1 MEKLSPMLKQYMDIK
16 NEYPDALV
24 MFRLGDFYELFFEDA
39 KIASYE
45 LDLVLTGRAA
55 GDQKKAPMCGVP
67 HHAVTSYIQKL
78 VENGHKVAIVEQMED
93 PSVAVGL
100 VRRDVVKVV
109 TPGTMTDEWLDDK
122 NKNIIAALTK
132 FAGQYFIV
140 CAELISG
147 LTECEVIKAQ
157 PFLLKEF
164 ILRQQI
170 REMVISNQ
178 IDKESLHA
186 LREIPQL
193 SLSYQDQLE
202 IDERYL
208 ILIKGVIDPIKQQT
222 YGRLLNT
229 LLQSQKRNLMH
240 LQPIQ
245 DEKSKSRMS
254 LDYST
259 LLNLE
264 LIEPIRAQ
272 GKHATLFTF
281 MDQCRSAMGS
291 RLLKEWMVQPLKDER
306 NLNQRQDQ
314 VTALLE
320 QSLQRLSLRES
331 LARIYD
337 LERLI
342 GKISIRSA
350 GPQDVL
356 RLQKTLNQVPTILSL
371 MEDVSFEDLKQLDDC
386 KNLTFILNEALN
398 EEMPAFLKDGNVF
411 KIGYHLELDEL
422 REIQHHGQRWLVQF
436 EQDEKERTQIKNL
449 KIGYNRVFGYF
460 IEVSKGSMSL
470 IKPEFEYQRKQ
481 TLSTGERYIT
491 PQLKEMEDK
500 ILHAQDRALRL
511 EQVLFNA
518 LLDRITQDLQK
529 LQIIAHTLAHIDVIQ
544 ALSTLA
550 FDHHYV
556 RPAFHTGFELE
567 IIEGRHPI
575 LETRLEYVSN
585 STHMTNESFIHL
597 LTGPNMGGKSTYMR
611 QVALILIMAQ
621 MGSYVPAKKATLP
634 ILDAIFTRMG
644 ASDDI
649 LEGHSTFM
657 LEMTEANTALTH
669 ASSKSMVFFDEIGR
683 GTSTFD
689 GMALAQA
696 MVEYLATINQCKTIF
711 STHYHE
717 LTHLENSLPQ
727 VKNMH
732 VEVHEEQQEVTFL
745 YRVKQGRA
753 DRSYGVNV
761 ARLAHL
767 PAYITD
773 RASHLLTD
781 LESKKRVV
789 QQSMEVVE
797 IIRIPDGL
805 QHLSEELE
813 KLKIE
818 ETTPLEALRY
828 LDQWK
833 KGMKD

>member
-24 MFRLGDFYELFFEDA
+24 MFRLGDFYELFFDDA
-39 KIASYE
+39 KVASYE
-45 LDLVLTGRAA
+45 LDLVLTARAA

-78 VENGHKVAIVEQMED
+78 VEKGHKVAIVEQMED
-93 PSVAVGL
+93 PSEAVGI

-109 TPGTMTDEWLDDK
+109 SPGTMTDEWLDDK
-122 NKNIIAALTK
+122 NKNMIAAMTK
-132 FAGQYFIV
+132 FAGQYYMV
-140 CAELISG
+140 TAELISG
-147 LTECEVIKAQ
+147 VSACEVIQAQ
-157 PFLLKEF
+157 GKLLKEF
-164 ILRQQI
+164 ILRHQI
-170 REMVISNQ
+170 REMVISSQ
-178 IDKESLHA
+178 IDSESLHV
-186 LREIPQL
+186 LREIPHL
-193 SLSYQDQLE
+193 TLTYQDRLE
-202 IDERYL
+202 VDENYL
-208 ILIKGVIDPIKQQT
+208 INLKGIVDPQKQQT

-229 LLQSQKRNLMH
+229 LLQSQKRSLMH
-240 LQPIQ
+240 LQPVE
-245 DEKSKSRMS
+245 DETSKTKMS

-272 GKHATLFTF
+272 GKHATLFSF
-281 MDQCRSAMGS
+281 MDQCKSAMGS
-291 RLLKEWMVQPLKDER
+291 RLLKDWMVQPLKDEIH
-306 NLNQRQDQ
+306 LNVRQRQ
-314 VTALLE
+314 VSSLLDA
-320 QSLQRLSLRES
+320 SLDRLNLREA
-331 LARIYD
+331 LANIYD

-342 GKISIRSA
+342 GKVSIRSA
-350 GPQDVL
+350 GPQDAL
-356 RLQKTLNQVPTILSL
+356 RLQKTLNQVPQILSCCQDESL
-371 MEDVSFEDLKQLDDC
+371 ETLKEIDACQDLA
-386 KNLTFILNEALN
+386 FILNEALN
-398 EEMPAFLKDGNVF
+398 EDMPANLKDGNVF
-411 KIGYHLELDEL
+411 KTGYRLELDEL
-422 REIQHHGQRWLVQF
+422 REIQHHGQRWLIQF
-436 EQDEKERTQIKNL
+436 EQSEKERTQIKNL

-460 IEVSKGSMSL
+460 IEISKGSMNL
-470 IKPEFEYQRKQ
+470 IKPEFDYQRKQ
-481 TLSTGERYIT
+481 TLSTGERYVT

-500 ILHAQDRALRL
+500 ILHAQERALRL
-511 EQVLFNA
+511 EQVLFNE

-529 LQIIAHTLAHIDVIQ
+529 LQVIARTLAHLDVLQ
-544 ALSTLA
+544 ALATIA
-550 FDHHYV
+550 NEHHYV
-556 RPAFHTGFELE
+556 KPEFHQGFELD
-567 IIEGRHPI
+567 ILEGRHPI
-575 LETRLEYVSN
+575 LETRLDYVSN
-585 STHMTNESFIHL
+585 STHMTDESFIHL

-621 MGSYVPAKKATLP
+621 MGSYVPAKKAKLP

-657 LEMTEANTALTH
+657 LEMTEANTALSH
-669 ASSKSMVFFDEIGR
+669 ASSQSMVFFDEIGR

-717 LTHLENSLPQ
+717 LTQLENSLPQ

-745 YRVKQGRA
+745 YRVKHGRA

-767 PAYITD
+767 PNYITD
-773 RASHLLTD
+773 RASTLLTE

-797 IIRIPDGL
+797 IVHIPDEL
-805 QHLSEELE
+805 QAIATEL
-813 KLKIE
+813 KQLKIE

-828 LDQWK
+828 LDTFK
-833 KGMKD
+833 KGLKD